1 MRNNSDRLQR
11 NSAPDDAPVEAAT
24 KSGNIFDFVTPTEIV
39 DLPSKGKFYP
49 EGHPLH
55 GVDQIEIRFMTA
67 KDEDILSSPT
77 LLKRGIAIDRFLQN
91 IIIDKNI
98 DVRSLLIGDKNAL
111 IIASRIT
118 GFGHEYPVGMTCS
131 TCGHQ
136 HDYVFD
142 LTEIDAKAPGDL
154 DELGATLT
162 DEGTIKTTL
171 PYTKVEAQIRPL
183 LVEDEY
189 KIADVVKKQEG
200 RGQDP
205 SPYTTQLKAM
215 ICALNDVSNR
225 AQIHQF
231 VDIMPTRDSKHIN
244 SIYNKVFPN
253 VDMKQ
258 RVVCPQC
265 AAAEEVNVPI
275 TVNFFWSRE

>member
-24 KSGNIFDFVTPTEIV
+24 KSGNIFDFVAPTEIV

-77 LLKRGIAIDRFLQN
+77 LLKKGIAIDRFLQN
-91 IIIDKNI
+91 IILDKTI

-131 TCGHQ
+131 ALAAISTNMS
-136 HDYVFD
+136 
-142 LTEIDAKAPGDL
+142 LT
-154 DELGATLT
+154 
-162 DEGTIKTTL
+162 
-171 PYTKVEAQIRPL
+171 
-183 LVEDEY
+183 
-189 KIADVVKKQEG
+189 
-200 RGQDP
+200 
-205 SPYTTQLKAM
+205 
-215 ICALNDVSNR
+215 
-225 AQIHQF
+225 
-231 VDIMPTRDSKHIN
+231 
-244 SIYNKVFPN
+244 
-253 VDMKQ
+253 
-258 RVVCPQC
+258 
-265 AAAEEVNVPI
+265 
-275 TVNFFWSRE
+275 

>member
-1 MRNNSDRLQR
+1 MRNNRDRLQR
-11 NSAPDDAPVEAAT
+11 NAAPDDAPVEAVT

-49 EGHPLH
+49 EDHPLH

-67 KDEDILSSPT
+67 KDEDILSSPA
-77 LLKRGIAIDRFLQN
+77 LLKRGVAIDRFLQN
-91 IIIDKNI
+91 IIIDKTI

-131 TCGHQ
+131 TCGYQ
-136 HDYVFD
+136 HDYIFD
-142 LTEIDAKAPGDL
+142 LTEITAKDPVDL
-154 DELGATLT
+154 EDLNSILCE
-162 DEGTIKTTL
+162 DGTIQTTL
-171 PYTKVEAQIRPL
+171 PYTKIDTKIKPL

-189 KIADVVKKQEG
+189 KISDALKKQES

-205 SPYTTQLKAM
+205 SPYTTQLKTM
-215 ICALNDVSNR
+215 IVGLNDVTNR

-231 VDIMPTRDSKHIN
+231 VDMMPTRDSKHIN
-244 SIYNKVFPN
+244 SVYAKAFPN
-253 VDMKQ
+253 IDMKQ
-258 RVVCPQC
+258 NVSCPQC
-265 AAAEEVNVPI
+265 AAEEEVNVPI

>member
-1 MRNNSDRLQR
+1 MRNNNDRLQR
-11 NSAPDDAPVEAAT
+11 NAAPDDAPVEAAT

-49 EGHPLH
+49 EDHPLH

-67 KDEDILSSPT
+67 KDEDILSSPA

-91 IIIDKNI
+91 IIIDKTI

-118 GFGHEYPVGMTCS
+118 GFGHEYPVGMTCT

-136 HDYVFD
+136 HEYTFD
-142 LTEIDAKAPGDL
+142 LTEIEAKEPGDL
-154 DELGATLT
+154 EELEVTLT

-171 PYTKVEAQIRPL
+171 PYTKIAAQIRPL

-189 KIADVVKKQEG
+189 KIADAIKKQES

-205 SPYTTQLKAM
+205 SPYTTQLKTM
-215 ICALNDVSNR
+215 ICSLNDVSNR

-231 VDIMPTRDSKHIN
+231 VDMMPTRDSKHIS

-253 VDMKQ
+253 IDMKQ
-258 RVVCPQC
+258 RVSCPQC

>member
-11 NSAPDDAPVEAAT
+11 DSAPDDAPVEAAT
-24 KSGNIFDFVTPTEIV
+24 KSTNIFDFVTPTEIV

-49 EGHPLH
+49 EDHPLH

-67 KDEDILSSPT
+67 KDEDILSSPA

-91 IIIDKNI
+91 IIIDKSVDI
-98 DVRSLLIGDKNAL
+98 RSLLIGDKNAL

-136 HDYVFD
+136 HDYIFD
-142 LTEIDAKAPGDL
+142 LTEINAKDPANLEDL
-154 DELGATLT
+154 NATLCE
-162 DEGTIKTTL
+162 DGTIQTTL
-171 PYTKVEAQIRPL
+171 PYTKIDAKIKPL

-189 KIADVVKKQEG
+189 KISDALKKQES

-205 SPYTTQLKAM
+205 SPYTTQLKTM
-215 ICALNDVSNR
+215 IVGLNEVSNR
-225 AQIHQF
+225 AQIHKF

-244 SIYNKVFPN
+244 SVYVKAFPN
-253 VDMKQ
+253 IDMKQ
-258 RVVCPQC
+258 NVSCPQC
-265 AAAEEVNVPI
+265 AAEEEVNVPI

>member
-11 NSAPDDAPVEAAT
+11 NAAPDDAPVEAAT
-24 KSGNIFDFVTPTEIV
+24 KSGNIFDFVAPTEIV

-67 KDEDILSSPT
+67 KDEDILSSPA
-77 LLKRGIAIDRFLQN
+77 LLKKGIAIDRFLQN
-91 IIIDKNI
+91 IILDKTI

-118 GFGHEYPVGMTCS
+118 GFGHEYPVAMTCG
-131 TCGHQ
+131 TCAHQ
-136 HDYVFD
+136 HEYIFD
-142 LTEIDAKAPGDL
+142 LTEIEAKEPGDL

-162 DEGTIKTTL
+162 DEGTVKTTL
-171 PYTKVEAQIRPL
+171 PYTKIDAQIRPL

-189 KIADVVKKQEG
+189 KIADAVKRQES
-200 RGQDP
+200 RGQEP
-205 SPYTTQLKAM
+205 TPYTTQLKTM

-253 VDMKQ
+253 IDMRQ
-258 RVVCPQC
+258 RVECPQC